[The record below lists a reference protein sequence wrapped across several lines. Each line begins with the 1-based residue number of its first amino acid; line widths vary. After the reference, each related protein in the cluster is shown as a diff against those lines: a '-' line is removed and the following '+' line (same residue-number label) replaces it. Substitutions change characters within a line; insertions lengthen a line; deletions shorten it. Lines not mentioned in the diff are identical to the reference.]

1 VDTPKVQISQDNL
14 IIVAK
19 LAETTVYHSY
29 LKLVVNGLQKYVQL
43 IKNVL
48 MEYVDNFYKNNNLKT
63 IDVATRTKIAN

>member
-1 VDTPKVQISQDNL
+1 MDTPKVQISQDNL